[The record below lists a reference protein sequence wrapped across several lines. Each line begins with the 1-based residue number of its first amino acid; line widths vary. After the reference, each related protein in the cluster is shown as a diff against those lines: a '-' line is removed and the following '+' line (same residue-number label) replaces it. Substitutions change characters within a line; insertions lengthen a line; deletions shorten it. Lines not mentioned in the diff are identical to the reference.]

1 MSMEEKTLVKQ
12 EKDIEQL
19 KDIVQSAVNHSS
31 GGHFEYKVVAVKDL
45 MAGEANVDKIE
56 EVLNLYGEMGWRL
69 SQVSVNTLGH
79 SLFAN
84 EETNRIGNVQEQ
96 TILIFERWCNA

>member
-1 MSMEEKTLVKQ
+1 MPVEEKTLVKQ

-19 KDIVQSAVNHSS
+19 KDIVRTALNSSS

-45 MAGEANVDKIE
+45 IAGEANVDKIE

-69 SQVSVNTLGH
+69 SQVSVNTLGR
-79 SLFAN
+79 SLYRD
-84 EETNRIGNVQEQ
+84 EDSSRIGNVQEQ
-96 TILIFERWCNA
+96 TLLIFERWCNA

>member
-1 MSMEEKTLVKQ
+1 MATEEKTLVKQ

-19 KDIVQSAVNHSS
+19 KDIVRSALNS
-31 GGHFEYKVVAVKDL
+31 GGSGHFEYKVVAVKDL
-45 MAGEANVDKIE
+45 IAGEANVDKIE

-69 SQVSVNTLGH
+69 SQVSVNTLGR
-79 SLFAN
+79 SLFMD
-84 EETNRIGNVQEQ
+84 EDSNRIGNVQEQ